1 MFAEFAD
8 AEVPIHSL
16 FDDVSLSLHDAHVC
30 SVLFCLQRCDLVML
44 KEKFSRIDAEQ
55 E

>member
-1 MFAEFAD
+1 MANL
-8 AEVPIHSL
+8 VS
-16 FDDVSLSLHDAHVC
+16 FDDVTEAPVSGLFELSSHDAHVC

-44 KEKFSRIDAEQ
+44 KETFSRIDAEQ

>member
-1 MFAEFAD
+1 MANLVSFDD
-8 AEVPIHSL
+8 AEAPIYCL
-16 FDDVSLSLHDAHVC
+16 FELSSHDAHVC